1 MSLMNRLCSSLVLV
15 LVLSIFF
22 LFFFSGRAL
31 SDVLPINKT
40 SNVNLQESHDVLSK
54 AADYCEKL
62 KNIALFFICDEDITE
77 IIYDPYRI
85 LEESGRRWNSIVSR
99 YLYDYQLIRKDGSIR
114 ESRTLLR
121 ANDKRVK
128 KENANLET
136 KRFWYKYIVFGP
148 LGMFERGSQSLHSY
162 TFEKE
167 VRLWGR
173 PAIIIKVAPKNQ
185 VKAAWLYGRVWL
197 DKDNGSTLKVEW
209 EGEAMSDF
217 GTIREIAKNLN
228 AKPIFKHFAEYEY
241 EKNGIRFP
249 SFFGIR
255 EEYEQVR
262 PTFVGRY
269 KLLKSE
275 LKVIYQNYKF
285 FTVDTEV
292 R

>member
-1 MSLMNRLCSSLVLV
+1 MSLMNRLCSLLVLV

-22 LFFFSGRAL
+22 LLFFNGRAL

-197 DKDNGSTLKVEW
+197 DKDSGSTLKVEW

-241 EKNGIRFP
+241 EKNRIRFP